1 MESIM
6 IVLTVGV
13 LKRQASSKKLKCNYF
28 VTIKDTIFFF
38 FFFLEPGIQ
47 SCLNGCKEKEVI
59 LSY

>member
-38 FFFLEPGIQ
+38 FFFFRTWNSKLFKW
-47 SCLNGCKEKEVI
+47 L
-59 LSY
+59 